1 MSLVATT
8 EAMCKSF
15 GLRING
21 TGLLLSHHRDDGRSL
36 QRNVFSLNDF
46 YQFRLKPISVPPPAL
61 VNDFRR
67 LINDPTLADVH
78 FRVEGRDVYA
88 HRAVLAIRSKFFN
101 AMLCGGMRESGLR
114 HNEPRVGD
122 MQHDPIPLQDVSHS
136 VFLKVLEYLYTD
148 TVQDVSLE
156 TGIHLLI
163 ASEQFLLD
171 RLKALCEDCIR
182 RDIHTDTV
190 IHILVA
196 AHRHNASGLKDIALE
211 FILRHLNDPIV
222 MTGLGELK
230 SEPELLL
237 EIIKR
242 SNGAGSSSKHYP
254 VGAAQDYPPGPF
266 GVGAE
271 WDARR

>member
-1 MSLVATT
+1 
-8 EAMCKSF
+8 
-15 GLRING
+15 
-21 TGLLLSHHRDDGRSL
+21 
-36 QRNVFSLNDF
+36 
-46 YQFRLKPISVPPPAL
+46 
-61 VNDFRR
+61 
-67 LINDPTLADVH
+67 
-78 FRVEGRDVYA
+78 
-88 HRAVLAIRSKFFN
+88 
-101 AMLCGGMRESGLR
+101 MLCGGMRESGLR
-114 HNEPRVGD
+114 HNEPMEGD
-122 MQHDPIPLQDVSHS
+122 LQHDPIPLHDVSHS
-136 VFLKVLEYLYTD
+136 VFLKVIEYLYTD

-211 FILRHLNDPIV
+211 FILRHLNDPVV

-242 SNGAGSSSKHYP
+242 TNGGGGASKQCTA
-254 VGAAQDYPPGPF
+254 GAAQDYPPGPF

>member
-1 MSLVATT
+1 
-8 EAMCKSF
+8 
-15 GLRING
+15 
-21 TGLLLSHHRDDGRSL
+21 
-36 QRNVFSLNDF
+36 
-46 YQFRLKPISVPPPAL
+46 
-61 VNDFRR
+61 
-67 LINDPTLADVH
+67 
-78 FRVEGRDVYA
+78 
-88 HRAVLAIRSKFFN
+88 
-101 AMLCGGMRESGLR
+101 
-114 HNEPRVGD
+114 
-122 MQHDPIPLQDVSHS
+122 MQHGPIPLQDVTHS

-148 TVQDVSLE
+148 TVRDVSLE
-156 TGIHLLI
+156 TGIQLLI

-182 RDIHTDTV
+182 RDIHVDTV

-211 FILRHLNDPIV
+211 FILRHLNDPVV

-242 SNGAGSSSKHYP
+242 SNGSGGGGASKPYP
-254 VGAAQDYPPGPF
+254 PGGAQDYPSGPF